1 MKKLLLIILILLPF
15 NAFSLAY
22 TVLKHPIDENPPIEI
37 NFDYINAFEDLIVK
51 GTLEVL
57 MVGDYLNHIS
67 GKALLSLFSTKL
79 DIFHTI
85 EVKEKFALPSLQ
97 YKCLEWFSDNTNNT
111 CKIKTPVIM
120 KKPDPDFLI
129 YEPLRIFDIDFDGEI
144 EIIIGTIGGD
154 RGNHTYQIYE
164 IGGLNREL
172 KPTISFR
179 GDAVFDKNKKTLT
192 TQISGNVCTNST
204 YIYQADGEGFK
215 IIKKIDM
222 DYFDKDNP
230 SKCITRVED
239 F

>member
-15 NAFSLAY
+15 SAFSSVY
-22 TVLKHPIDENPPIEI
+22 NVLKHPIDENPPLEI
-37 NFDYINAFEDLIVK
+37 SFDYINAFEDFVVK

-67 GKALLSLFSTKL
+67 GKALLSFFSTKL

-85 EVKEKFALPSLQ
+85 EVKESFALPSLQ
-97 YKCLEWFSDNTNNT
+97 YNCLEWFSDNTKNT

-120 KKPDPDFLI
+120 EKPNPDFLI
-129 YEPLRIFDIDFDGEI
+129 YEPLRILDIDFDGDK

-164 IGGLNREL
+164 IGGLNKEL

-192 TQISGNVCTNST
+192 TQVSGNVCTNTT
-204 YIYQADGEGFK
+204 YIYQADGKGFK

-222 DYFDKDNP
+222 DYFDKDNS
-230 SKCITRVED
+230 SKCITKVLD

>member
-15 NAFSLAY
+15 NAFSSIY
-22 TVLKHPIDENPPIEI
+22 TVLKHPIDENPPLEI

-67 GKALLSLFSTKL
+67 GKALLSFSSTKL
-79 DIFHTI
+79 NIFHTI
-85 EVKEKFALPSLQ
+85 EVKESFALPSLQ
-97 YKCLEWFSDNTNNT
+97 YKCLEWLSDNTKNT

-120 KKPDPDFLI
+120 KKPNPDFLI
-129 YEPLRIFDIDFDGEI
+129 YEPLRVFDIDFDGEI

-164 IGGLNREL
+164 IGGFNKEL

-192 TQISGNVCTNST
+192 TQVSGNVCTNST
-204 YIYQADGEGFK
+204 YIYQADGKGFK

-222 DYFDKDNP
+222 DYFDKDNS
-230 SKCITRVED
+230 SKCITKVLD

>member
-15 NAFSLAY
+15 SAFSSVY
-22 TVLKHPIDENPPIEI
+22 NVLKHPIDENPPLEI
-37 NFDYINAFEDLIVK
+37 SFDYINAFEDLVVK

-67 GKALLSLFSTKL
+67 GKALLSFFSTKL

-85 EVKEKFALPSLQ
+85 EVKESFALPSLQ
-97 YKCLEWFSDNTNNT
+97 HNCLEWFSDNTKNT

-120 KKPDPDFLI
+120 EKPNPDFLI
-129 YEPLRIFDIDFDGEI
+129 YEPLRILDIDFDGDK

-164 IGGLNREL
+164 IGGLNKEL

-192 TQISGNVCTNST
+192 TQVSGNVCTNTT
-204 YIYQADGEGFK
+204 YIYQADGKGFK

-222 DYFDKDNP
+222 DYFDKDNS
-230 SKCITRVED
+230 SKCITKVLD

>member
-15 NAFSLAY
+15 NAFSSIY
-22 TVLKHPIDENPPIEI
+22 TVLKHPIDENPPLEI
-37 NFDYINAFEDLIVK
+37 NFDYINAFEDLVIK

-67 GKALLSLFSTKL
+67 GKALLSFSSTKL
-79 DIFHTI
+79 NIFHTI
-85 EVKEKFALPSLQ
+85 EVKESFALPSLQ
-97 YKCLEWFSDNTNNT
+97 YKCLEWLSDNTKNT

-120 KKPDPDFLI
+120 KKPNPDFLI
-129 YEPLRIFDIDFDGEI
+129 YEPLRVFDIDFDGEI
-144 EIIIGTIGGD
+144 EIIIGTIGGN

-164 IGGLNREL
+164 IGGLNKEL

-192 TQISGNVCTNST
+192 TQVSGNVCTNST
-204 YIYQADGEGFK
+204 YIYQADGKGFK

-222 DYFDKDNP
+222 DYFDKDNS
-230 SKCITRVED
+230 SKCITKVLD